1 MGSVSMNK
9 TELLELTNI
18 DVYKAINKNNNFTGY
33 IFSIRDTENTESEKY
48 RYYLINLNQNNK
60 PIIRKLNNI
69 INMLNSGNLILQKLE
84 EQKSELLNFLKL
96 IASIETQESEHGTI
110 TQYSNFF
117 STITE
122 EDLKLLKPKL

>member
-1 MGSVSMNK
+1 MNK

-84 EQKSELLNFLKL
+84 EQNSELLNFLKL

>member
-84 EQKSELLNFLKL
+84 EQNSELLNFFKL
-96 IASIETQESEHGTI
+96 IASIETQEPEHGTI
-110 TQYSNFF
+110 PQYSNFF

>member
-18 DVYKAINKNNNFTGY
+18 DVYKATNKNNNFAGY

-48 RYYLINLNQNNK
+48 RYYLISLNQNNK

-84 EQKSELLNFLKL
+84 EQNNELLNFLKL
-96 IASIETQESEHGTI
+96 ITSIETQETKYETDP
-110 TQYSNFF
+110 QYNSFF

-122 EDLKLLKPKL
+122 DDLKLLKPKF

>member
-1 MGSVSMNK
+1 MNK

-18 DVYKAINKNNNFTGY
+18 DVYKATNKNNNFAGY

-48 RYYLINLNQNNK
+48 RYYLISLNQNNK

-84 EQKSELLNFLKL
+84 EQNNELLNFLKL
-96 IASIETQESEHGTI
+96 ITSIETQETKYETDP
-110 TQYSNFF
+110 QYNSFF

-122 EDLKLLKPKL
+122 DDLKLLKPKF